1 MKKLIVFAAAAAFAM
16 IASAAENTELNDVDF
31 DDEEVND
38 EESLNVVVEPP
49 KKEVGVWP
57 AFFAVCEIPSVEQAP
72 DVIGLRVTIPYSTKH
87 ESVTGFDIGLW
98 GRTMKFEGFMLNLL
112 RNDVKDQLSGFQVG
126 LYNTA
131 VQADQI
137 GLQIGLWNEAN
148 SITGVQ
154 VGLVNATASIA
165 GIQVGIINRS
175 EDMYGI
181 QVGVVN
187 VIRSA
192 DYRFM
197 PLVNIG
203 FR

>member
-1 MKKLIVFAAAAAFAM
+1 MKKLIVFAAAAAFA
-16 IASAAENTELNDVDF
+16 ISAAAAEKAELDVDF
-31 DDEEVND
+31 DDEENN
-38 EESLNVVVEPP
+38 EEEALSVVVEAP
-49 KKEVGVWP
+49 KKEIGVWP
-57 AFFAVCEIPSVEQAP
+57 AFFAVCEIPSVKQAP
-72 DVIGLRVTIPYSTKH
+72 DIVGLRVTIPYSTKH

-112 RNDVKDQLSGFQVG
+112 RNDVKDQLSGLQVG
-126 LYNTA
+126 LYNSA
-131 VQADQI
+131 AQADKV
-137 GLQIGLWNEAN
+137 GLQIGLWNEAY
-148 SITGVQ
+148 SMSGVQ
-154 VGLVNATASIA
+154 VGLVNTTASMY
-165 GIQVGIINRS
+165 GIQVGFINRS

-192 DYRFM
+192 EYRFM